1 MNIEK
6 DNFLLWLQTPISKNE
21 NIMDYILE
29 MHEKLERELKLNKLQ
44 FNKNYYIVLI
54 KLCYFV
60 FKNSSK

>member
-6 DNFLLWLQTPISKNE
+6 DNFILWLQTPVSKNE

-44 FNKNYYIVLI
+44 FNKNYYIILI